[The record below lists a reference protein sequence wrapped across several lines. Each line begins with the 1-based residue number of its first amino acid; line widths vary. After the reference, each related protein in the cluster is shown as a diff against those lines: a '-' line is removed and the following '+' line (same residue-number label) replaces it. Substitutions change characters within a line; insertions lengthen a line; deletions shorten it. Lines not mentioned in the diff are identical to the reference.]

1 MIFKDY
7 TMIRRKLYE
16 GKNITSKPGK
26 LYEDNSSEFDAISD
40 ILVGAFC
47 FGDDGEN
54 AEIDKVFIGRNG
66 IPMIQFTQEDGRFYI
81 EELAGYLGAI
91 DLSDD
96 DREFIESY
104 LDRLGLLESSNKKVN
119 RKLRLNESAGAKGV
133 SIILDADDSLA
144 IQNFIN
150 WSRTLL
156 KEVGIPVDDEKAER
170 VFIKEGN
177 LYYQGPYLGF
187 KPIKAKMLQ
196 SRIQKYAGR
205 ETYPQGLKID
215 PAQGVF
221 IAPFTINGNVKI
233 NTSIIAPKRG

>member
-1 MIFKDY
+1 
-7 TMIRRKLYE
+7 MIRRKLYE
-16 GKNITSKPGK
+16 GRNNTPKAKK
-26 LYEDNSSEFDAISD
+26 LYEEVSPEFDAISE

-47 FGDDGEN
+47 YGDDGEN
-54 AEIDKVFIGRNG
+54 AEIDSVFLGRG
-66 IPMIQFTQEDGRFYI
+66 GVPMIQFTQEDGRFYI
-81 EELAGYLGAI
+81 EELANYLGAI

-96 DREFIESY
+96 DREFVEAY
-104 LDRLGLLESSNKKVN
+104 LNRLGLMESANPVR
-119 RKLRLNESAGAKGV
+119 RKLILNESAGAKGV

-187 KPIKAKMLQ
+187 KPGKAKMLQ
-196 SRIQKYAGR
+196 ARLQKYAGR

-233 NTSIIAPKRG
+233 NTSVIAPKRA